1 MRCRTFRQMMPEVV
15 YGELNMSRQALFD
28 AHLAQCPECAEELAA
43 FSKVSDQMR
52 AFAPSP
58 PASYWEGYWQRLRDR
73 IAAGSGAPRHTANR
87 RSVLYAAAASLLIAV
102 GFSVGRLSNPPSDPS
117 APLSRHQL
125 KWITMDYVGRAQV
138 MLLTVRNS
146 SGYPEPHLMQIRDA
160 SRELVSEAH
169 LLEAELIHASQLEMG
184 ELVSDIAVVL
194 MQLANANGA
203 SESALVEVVRSGIDS
218 GQLLL
223 RINLSFPGM
232 SPIAP
237 RGERDDRGAT

>member
-1 MRCRTFRQMMPEVV
+1 MRCRTFRQVMPEVV
-15 YGELNMSRQALFD
+15 YGELDMSRQALFD

-43 FSKVSDQMR
+43 FSTVSDQMG
-52 AFAPSP
+52 AFTASP
-58 PASYWEGYWQRLRDR
+58 PASYWEDYWQRLQDR
-73 IAAGSGAPRHTANR
+73 IAAGSGPPRHIANR

-102 GFSVGRLSNPPSDPS
+102 GFSVGRLSNPPSDSSPS
-117 APLSRHQL
+117 LSQHQL

-146 SGYPEPHLMQIRDA
+146 SEPHLMQIRDA
-160 SRELVSEAH
+160 SRELASEAH
-169 LLEAELIHASQLEMG
+169 LLEAELIHARQLEMG

-218 GQLLL
+218 GHLLL
-223 RINLSFPGM
+223 RIDLSLPGM

-237 RGERDDRGAT
+237 REERDGRGAI